1 MLKFDSSN
9 RPPLLNPTRQIHEM
23 QSFSLLPIIPKISE
37 HNFQFLLLH
46 KYVPKGLYVYVFFF
60 GGVVS
65 TGVRVVV
72 FSASTKPNPG
82 VTRSTVVF
90 IVTKNADSCFGAD
103 FPGALDVEPFFVTV
117 VIKGGTRGNQ

>member
-1 MLKFDSSN
+1 MLQFDSSN
-9 RPPLLNPTRQIHEM
+9 CPPLLNPTRQIHEM

-46 KYVPKGLYVYVFFF
+46 KYIPKGLYVLL
-60 GGVVS
+60 GSVVS

-90 IVTKNADSCFGAD
+90 IVTKNADSCFGAV
-103 FPGALDVEPFFVTV
+103 FPGALGVEPLSVTV
-117 VIKGGTRGNQ
+117 VIEGGARGNQ